1 MNSPLM
7 LLTMSPCKRALGACL
22 ALCLLLLI
30 LLAPAAAQ
38 SGRTITIGLNST
50 LESMDVHTAIGPNVI
65 GTRIYGLFHDTL
77 LQTGHSGELEPVL
90 ATSWDNEG
98 LDWRFSLREGVVFHD
113 GATMTVD
120 DVLYSFGRLL
130 DPANEA
136 SNYGQDLQRFVSGIA
151 ATGDMEVTIT
161 THNLDPLLPLRIAS
175 YWASIVPADSTAA
188 MDDAARMS
196 TPLGAGPYKIVEF
209 VSGDRMVL
217 ARHDDYWGG
226 ASPADEIVLRFIT
239 EDATRIAA
247 LRAGDVDLITQV
259 PVDQIDALN
268 AAGGFIVSGAETNNH
283 MAVNFNTVKGP
294 TADVNIRRAM
304 SLAIDRELIV
314 QELWQGLST
323 VPPDYMF
330 PGAFGHD
337 PDFPGFAYDPEAARE
352 LVADS
357 DYDGTPINFQATAGY
372 YANTD
377 VIMPVMAQMWED
389 VGLNINYQPM
399 EGSAFLDLYFAG
411 DIMTNLQ
418 QFNGAGDGQQFF
430 QTWAVENIWRP
441 NYYQPVAEYDE
452 RFAAIAQSVDADER
466 YADLQAMK
474 ALFHADVPVSPIYR
488 NIDIYAFTDAL
499 DWRPGPGFIMNLRP
513 DNLSFAD

>member
-1 MNSPLM
+1 MNGLQFAKHRSQFNRFLCV
-7 LLTMSPCKRALGACL
+7 LLT
-22 ALCLLLLI
+22 LCLLFAMSLS
-30 LLAPAAAQ
+30 PVSAQ
-38 SGRTITIGLNST
+38 SERTIIIGLNSV

-77 LQTGHSGELEPVL
+77 LQTGHSGELEPML
-90 ATSWDNEG
+90 ATFYENDG
-98 LDWRFSLREGVVFHD
+98 LEWRFSLREGVVFHD
-113 GATMTVD
+113 GTTMTAD
-120 DVLYSFGRLL
+120 DVVYSFGRLL
-130 DPANEA
+130 DPANEE
-136 SNYGQDLQRFVSGIA
+136 SNFGQDLRRFVSGIE
-151 ATGDMEVTIT
+151 ATGALEVTIT

-175 YWASIVPADSTAA
+175 YWASIVPAEATEA
-188 MDDAARMS
+188 MDAATRIS
-196 TPLGAGPYKIVEF
+196 TPLGTGPYRIVEF

-217 ARHDDYWGG
+217 ERHEAYWGG
-226 ASPADEIVLRFIT
+226 TPPAGEIVLRFIT

-247 LRAGDVDLITQV
+247 LQSGDVDLITQV
-259 PVDQIDALN
+259 PVDQIEALQ
-268 AAGGFIVSGAETNNH
+268 AADGFIVSSAVTNNH

-304 SLAIDRELIV
+304 SLAIDRDLIV

-337 PDFPGFAYDPEAARE
+337 PDFPGFEYDPDAARE
-352 LVADS
+352 LVANS
-357 DYDGTPINFQATAGY
+357 DYDGAPINFQATAGY

-377 VIMPVMAQMWED
+377 VIMPVMAQMWQD
-389 VGLNINYQPM
+389 IGLNINYEPM

-418 QFNGAGDGQQFF
+418 QFSGAGDGQQFF

-441 NYYQPVAEYDE
+441 NYYQPVPEYDE
-452 RFAAIAQSVDADER
+452 LFTSIAQSVNADER
-466 YADLQAMK
+466 YAGLQAMK
-474 ALFHADVPVSPIYR
+474 ALFDADVPVAPIYR
-488 NIDIYAFTDAL
+488 NIDIYAFSDAL

-513 DNLSFAD
+513 DNLSLGN

>member
-1 MNSPLM
+1 MNSLQTAKGRAQFLRSISVLLVLSLLSALWLSPL
-7 LLTMSPCKRALGACL
+7 S
-22 ALCLLLLI
+22 
-30 LLAPAAAQ
+30 AQ
-38 SGRTITIGLNST
+38 SERSITVGLNSL

-77 LQTGHSGELEPVL
+77 LQTGHSGELEPML
-90 ATSWDNEG
+90 ATSYENDG
-98 LDWRFSLREGVVFHD
+98 LAWRFRLRDGVVFHD
-113 GATMTVD
+113 GTTMTAD
-120 DVLYSFGRLL
+120 DVVYSFGRLL

-136 SNYGQDLQRFVSGIA
+136 SNFGQDLQRFVSGIE
-151 ATGDMEVTIT
+151 ATDAMEVTIR
-161 THNLDPLLPLRIAS
+161 THNLDPLLPLRVSS
-175 YWASIVPADSTAA
+175 YWASIVPAEATDA
-188 MDDAARMS
+188 MDEGTRAS

-217 ARHDDYWGG
+217 EAHEEYWGG
-226 ASPADEIVLRFIT
+226 APPASEIVLRFIT

-247 LRAGDVDLITQV
+247 LRSGDVDLIAQV
-259 PVDQIDALN
+259 PVDQIDALR
-268 AAGGFIVSGAETNNH
+268 AAGGLIVSSAETNNH

-304 SLAIDRELIV
+304 SLAIDRDLIV

-337 PDFPGFAYDPEAARE
+337 PEYPGFSYDPETARE
-352 LVADS
+352 LVANS
-357 DYDGTPINFQATAGY
+357 EYDGTPINFQATAGY

-377 VIMPVMAQMWED
+377 VIMPVMAQMWQD
-389 VGLNINYQPM
+389 IGLNINYEPL

-441 NYYQPVAEYDE
+441 NYYQPVSEYDE
-452 RFAAIAQSVDADER
+452 LFTSVAQSVDEEER
-466 YADLQAMK
+466 YAGIQSMK
-474 ALFHADVPVSPIYR
+474 ALVDADVPIAPIYR
-488 NIDIYAFTDAL
+488 NIDIYAYRDSL
-499 DWRPGPGFIMNLRP
+499 EWRPGPGFIMNLRP
-513 DNLSFAD
+513 DNLNFAD

>member
-1 MNSPLM
+1 MNS
-7 LLTMSPCKRALGACL
+7 LLSIPRRSQIKRALSVML
-22 ALCLLLLI
+22 ALCLLLALWLSPI
-30 LLAPAAAQ
+30 AAQ
-38 SGRTITIGLNST
+38 SERTITIGLNST

-90 ATSWDNEG
+90 ATSYDNDG

-113 GATMTVD
+113 GTTMTAG
-120 DVLYSFGRLL
+120 DVVYSFGRLL

-136 SNYGQDLQRFVSGIA
+136 SNFGQDLQRFVSGIE
-151 ATGDMEVTIT
+151 ATGPMEVTIT
-161 THNLDPLLPLRIAS
+161 THNLDPLLPLRVAS
-175 YWASIVPADSTAA
+175 YWASIVPAEATESLDE
-188 MDDAARMS
+188 AARMS
-196 TPLGAGPYKIVEF
+196 TPLGAGPYRIVEF

-217 ARHDDYWGG
+217 ERHDEYWGG
-226 ASPADEIVLRFIT
+226 RPPASEIVLRFIT

-247 LRAGDVDLITQV
+247 LQSGDVDLITQV
-259 PVDQIDALN
+259 PVDQIEALSG
-268 AAGGFIVSGAETNNH
+268 AGGFVVSSAETNNH

-294 TADVNIRRAM
+294 TADVDIRRAM
-304 SLAIDRELIV
+304 SLAIDRQLIV
-314 QELWQGLST
+314 DELWGGLSS

-337 PDFPGFAYDPEAARE
+337 PDFAGFEYDPEAARQ
-352 LVADS
+352 LVVES

-389 VGLNINYQPM
+389 VGLTINYEPM

-441 NYYQPVAEYDE
+441 NYYQPAAEYDE
-452 RFAAIAQSVDADER
+452 LFTAIARSVDVDER
-466 YADLQAMK
+466 YAGLQAMK
-474 ALFHADVPVSPIYR
+474 ALFDADVPVAPIYR
-488 NIDIYAFTDAL
+488 NIDIYAFSDAL
-499 DWRPGPGFIMNLRP
+499 DWQPGPGFIMNLRP
-513 DNLSFAD
+513 DNLRLAD

>member
-1 MNSPLM
+1 MNS
-7 LLTMSPCKRALGACL
+7 LLFVKRKSQFRKLFSVLLL
-22 ALCLLLLI
+22 ACLLLALW
-30 LLAPAAAQ
+30 LSPVSAQ
-38 SGRTITIGLNST
+38 SDRTITIGLNSV

-90 ATSWDNEG
+90 ATSYENDG
-98 LDWRFSLREGVVFHD
+98 LEWRFSLREGVVFHD
-113 GATMTVD
+113 GTTMTAD

-136 SNYGQDLQRFVSGIA
+136 SNFGQDLQRFVSGIE
-151 ATGDMEVTIT
+151 ATGSMEVTIT
-161 THNLDPLLPLRIAS
+161 THNLDPLLPLRVAS
-175 YWASIVPADSTAA
+175 YWASIVPAESTEA
-188 MDDAARMS
+188 MDESARMS

-209 VSGDRMVL
+209 VAGDRMVL
-217 ARHDDYWGG
+217 QRHEAYWGG
-226 ASPADEIVLRFIT
+226 APPASEIVLRFIT

-247 LRAGDVDLITQV
+247 LQAGDVDLITQV
-259 PVDQIDALN
+259 PVDQIEALG
-268 AAGGFIVSGAETNNH
+268 AAGGYTVSSAVTNNH

-294 TADVNIRRAM
+294 TADVDIRRAM
-304 SLAIDRELIV
+304 SLAIDRDLIV
-314 QELWQGLST
+314 QELWQGLSA

-337 PDFPGFAYDPEAARE
+337 PDYPGFAYDPEAARE
-352 LVADS
+352 LVANS

-377 VIMPVMAQMWED
+377 VIMPVMAQMWKD
-389 VGLNINYQPM
+389 IGLNINYEPM

-441 NYYQPVAEYDE
+441 NYYQPAPEYDE
-452 RFAAIAQSVDADER
+452 LFTSIAQSVDVDER
-466 YADLQAMK
+466 YAGLQSMK
-474 ALFHADVPVSPIYR
+474 ALFDADVPVAPIYR
-488 NIDIYAFTDAL
+488 NIDIYAFSDSL
-499 DWRPGPGFIMNLRP
+499 DWKPGPGFIMNLRP